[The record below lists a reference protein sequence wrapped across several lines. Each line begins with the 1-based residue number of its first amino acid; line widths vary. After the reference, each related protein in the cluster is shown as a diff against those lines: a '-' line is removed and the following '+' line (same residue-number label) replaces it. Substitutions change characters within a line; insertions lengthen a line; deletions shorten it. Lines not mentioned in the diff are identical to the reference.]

1 MVKYFTL
8 VLGSLMLLVISACA
22 SPGSN
27 VTLTGQAWIATELDG
42 ESVLLDTTIT
52 AEFKDDGTL
61 GGSNGCNRYNT
72 TYTVDGDN
80 IQINSPM
87 ASTLMACPDPVM
99 AQEGVYMEAMEAA
112 AKFEISGEE
121 LILFNEAGDALV
133 TYTAGS
139 NELAGT
145 SWEVISYNNGKE
157 AVVSVII
164 GTQITADFGE
174 DGQLTGNGGCN
185 SYFASYETDEDK
197 ITIGPAGMTE
207 MACMEPEGVMEQEQL
222 YLAALG
228 MADVY
233 RIEADSLQFRTA
245 EGSTVANFQRSSA
258 P

>member
-1 MVKYFTL
+1 
-8 VLGSLMLLVISACA
+8 MLLAISACGL
-22 SPGSN
+22 SGSD

-61 GGSNGCNRYNT
+61 NGSNGCNRYNT
-72 TYTVDGDN
+72 TYTVDRDN

-87 ASTLMACPDPVM
+87 ASTMMACPDPIM
-99 AQEGVYMEAMEAA
+99 AQEGVYMAAMDAA
-112 AKFEISGEE
+112 RTFEISGEE
-121 LILFNEAGDALV
+121 LTLFDESGDVLV
-133 TYTAGS
+133 TYVAGS

-174 DGQLTGNGGCN
+174 DGQLTGNSGCN
-185 SYFASYETDEDK
+185 SYFASYETDEEK
-197 ITIGPAGMTE
+197 ITIGPVGMTE
-207 MACMEPEGVMEQEQL
+207 MACLDTEGVMEQEQL
-222 YLAALG
+222 YLAALS
-228 MADVY
+228 MAEVY
-233 RIEADSLQFRTA
+233 KIEADLMEMRTA
-245 EGSTVANFQRSSA
+245 EGSMVANFSRV

>member
-1 MVKYFTL
+1 MNKYFLISIGLSLLLAITGCGA
-8 VLGSLMLLVISACA
+8 VGSDLE
-22 SPGSN
+22 
-27 VTLTGQAWIATELDG
+27 LTGQVWIATELDG
-42 ESVLLDTTIT
+42 ESILSDTTIT
-52 AEFKDDGTL
+52 AEYKDDGTL

-72 TYTVDGDN
+72 TYDVDGDN
-80 IQINSPM
+80 LQINQPI
-87 ASTLMACPDPVM
+87 ASTMMACPDPVM
-99 AQEGVYMEAMEAA
+99 AQEGVYMAAMNAA
-112 AKFEISGEE
+112 RTFEISGEE
-121 LILFNEAGDALV
+121 LTLFNEDGDSLV
-133 TYTAGS
+133 TYVAGS

-174 DGQLTGNGGCN
+174 DGQLTGNSGCN
-185 SYFASYETDEDK
+185 SYFASYETDEDA
-197 ITIGPAGMTE
+197 ITIGPVGMTE

-233 RIEADSLQFRTA
+233 HIEADSLQFRTT
-245 EGSTVANFQRSSA
+245 EGSTVANFSRI

>member
-1 MVKYFTL
+1 MFKYFTF
-8 VLGSLMLLVISACA
+8 VLGILMLLAISACA
-22 SPGSN
+22 SAGSELP
-27 VTLTGQAWIATELDG
+27 LTDQVWIATELDG
-42 ESVLLDTTIT
+42 ESILSDTTIT

-72 TYTVDGDN
+72 TYAVDGDK
-80 IQINSPM
+80 IQITSPM

-99 AQEGVYMEAMEAA
+99 AQEGVYMGAMEAA
-112 AKFEISGEE
+112 ATFEISDDE
-121 LILFNEAGDALV
+121 LTLFNEASDALV
-133 TYTAGS
+133 IYVAGS

-164 GTQITADFGE
+164 DTSLTADFGE
-174 DGQLTGNGGCN
+174 DGQLTGNSGCN

-197 ITIGPAGMTE
+197 ITIGPVGMTE
-207 MACMEPEGVMEQEQL
+207 MACLDTDGVMEQEQL
-222 YLAALG
+222 YLAALR

-233 RIEADSLQFRTA
+233 RIEADHLEMRTD
-245 EGSTVANFQRSSA
+245 EGSMVANFSRV

>member
-1 MVKYFTL
+1 MVKYWTIL
-8 VLGSLMLLVISACA
+8 LGILMLLVVSGCA
-22 SPGSN
+22 AAGSD
-27 VTLTGQAWIATELDG
+27 VTLTGQVWIATELDG
-42 ESVLLDTTIT
+42 ESIISDTTIT

-72 TYTVDGDN
+72 TYAVDGDK
-80 IQINSPM
+80 IQITSPM

-99 AQEGVYMEAMEAA
+99 AQEGVYMGAMEAA
-112 AKFEISGEE
+112 ATFEISGDE
-121 LILFNEAGDALV
+121 LTLFNETGDALV
-133 TYTAGS
+133 GYVAGS

-174 DGQLTGNGGCN
+174 DGQLTGNSGCN

-197 ITIGPAGMTE
+197 ITIGPVGMTE

-228 MADVY
+228 TADVY
-233 RIEADSLQFRTA
+233 RIEADRMEMRTA
-245 EGSTVANFQRSSA
+245 EGSMVANFQRSSA

>member
-1 MVKYFTL
+1 MVKYFTIL
-8 VLGSLMLLVISACA
+8 LGILLLLVVSGCGA
-22 SPGSN
+22 SGSD
-27 VTLTGQAWIATELDG
+27 VTLTSQVWIATELDG
-42 ESVLLDTTIT
+42 ESVLPDTTIT

-72 TYTVDGDN
+72 TYEVDGDS
-80 IQINSPM
+80 IQINQLI
-87 ASTLMACPDPVM
+87 ASTMMACPDPVM
-99 AQEGVYMEAMEAA
+99 AQEGVYMQAMGAA
-112 AKFEISGEE
+112 VTFEISSEE
-121 LILFNEAGDALV
+121 LTLFNEAGDALV
-133 TYTAGS
+133 TYVAGS

-145 SWEVISYNNGKE
+145 NWEVISYNNGAE

-174 DGQLTGNGGCN
+174 DGQLTGNSGCN
-185 SYFASYETDEDK
+185 SYFASYETDEEK

-222 YLAALG
+222 YLTALG

-245 EGSTVANFQRSSA
+245 EGSTVANFSRV